1 MASVRKQVLIDA
13 DPDRV
18 WDALR
23 DWASPHLRLA
33 RGFITAARLDGEDR
47 IVTLFNGTESREVL
61 IDLDDKQRR
70 LVWSKVGGLY
80 THHNASAQ
88 VFPAEGGGSEFVWIA
103 DFLPDENAERV
114 EQMMERGIAAVRET
128 LNAPSA

>member
-1 MASVRKQVLIDA
+1 MASVRKQVLIDL

-33 RGFITAARLDGEDR
+33 RGFVTATRLDGEDR
-47 IVTLFNGTESREVL
+47 IVTFFNGAEAREVL

-70 LVWSKVGGLY
+70 LVWSVVGGVY

-88 VFPAEGGGSEFVWIA
+88 VFAAEGGGSEFVWIA
-103 DFLPDENAERV
+103 DFLPDDGAERMG
-114 EQMMERGIAAVRET
+114 QMMERGITAVRET